1 MPRTVSYKDPKRISA
16 IINKCD
22 VCYVGMVTIDGNP
35 YVLPFNFGYDEEYI
49 YLHSAPE
56 GKKIDALKNN
66 SKVCITFST
75 DHALRHTSDNV
86 ACSYGMKFKS
96 VIAYGNVEFVND
108 YDEKIKIFNV
118 IMKKYTGK
126 EFSYNAPAINSVAVM
141 KVKVYEFTCRE
152 SGF

>member
-1 MPRTVSYKDPKRISA
+1 MPRTISYNDSKRINA

-22 VCYVGMVTIDGNP
+22 VCYVAMVTVEGNP
-35 YVLPFNFGYDEEYI
+35 YVLPFNFGFDGEFI

-56 GKKIDALKNN
+56 GKKIDALNIN
-66 SKVCITFST
+66 SNVCIAFST

-96 VIAYGNVEFVND
+96 VIAYGNVEFVDD
-108 YDEKIKIFNV
+108 YDEKIRIFNI

-126 EFSYNAPAINSVAVM
+126 EFTYNAPAINNVAVM
-141 KVKVYEFTCRE
+141 KVKVDEFTCRE